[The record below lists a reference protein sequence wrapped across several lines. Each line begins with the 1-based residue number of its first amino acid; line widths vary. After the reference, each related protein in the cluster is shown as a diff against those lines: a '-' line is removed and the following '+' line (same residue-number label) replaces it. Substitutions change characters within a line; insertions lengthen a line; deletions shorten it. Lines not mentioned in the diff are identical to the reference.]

1 MEEAKYQLEIIDKDD
16 GVTYGFLITLEE
28 IMSLSNMPFK
38 LINSGN
44 PGTESHLR
52 LDGAG
57 FDAYRLGEKL
67 WFLYDNNQTGSIY
80 PETKYSVVETILKDV
95 ADKIINNKNITTIKI

>member
-1 MEEAKYQLEIIDKDD
+1 MEKIKYELEIIDKDD
-16 GVTYGFLITLEE
+16 GVTYGFLLTLEE
-28 IMSLSNMPFK
+28 IMSLSNMPYK
-38 LINSGN
+38 LRNSGN

-52 LDGAG
+52 LDGPG

-80 PETKYSVVETILKDV
+80 PKTKYSVVEKILKDT
-95 ADKIINNKNITTIKI
+95 ADKIMNQLDVATIKI